1 MRKDER
7 LPNLAYEQTLVI
19 LDREQH
25 RQHFVREVMFR
36 TSRRPFGF
44 VVPTPT
50 RPEVAR
56 VAKSPFERL
65 RVRFPYRRAWPSIGT
80 GSGQG
85 FGSGKGRPGRSVKIL
100 EAKRIGSFTAFVLAA
115 DDAKALAD
123 WLKKYQLVSTPE
135 ADTWL
140 AHYVRMKYF
149 YVAMRYDP
157 PAEEDK
163 VAIGRTKSETMR
175 ISFDSELAYYPYFEP
190 DPPGG
195 RAPDDARMLEVW
207 YVADSKSVP
216 VAVRTRG
223 KERSWVRPFEE
234 GESYL
239 KASRADLAEALGADA
254 TLLPKGE
261 LLVQRFADQKRSRVG
276 FGDVVFVPAELSPS
290 RVDRLKPLLGVLDPA
305 LVEGGGQ

>member
-1 MRKDER
+1 MRTDER
-7 LPNLAYEQTLVI
+7 LPSLAYEQTLVI

-25 RQHFVREVMFR
+25 KQHFVREVMFR
-36 TSRRPFGF
+36 TSRRAFGF

-65 RVRFPYRRAWPSIGT
+65 RVRFPYKTIGLGL
-80 GSGQG
+80 GSGTGQG
-85 FGSGKGRPGRSVKIL
+85 FGSGRGGGGGVKIL
-100 EAKRIGSFTAFVLAA
+100 EVKKVGSFTAFVLAA
-115 DDAKALAD
+115 DDAQALAD
-123 WLKKYQLVSTPE
+123 WLKKYQLVTTPE

-157 PAEEDK
+157 PAEDEK

-190 DPPGG
+190 DPPAG
-195 RAPDDARMLEVW
+195 RAPEDPRMLEVW
-207 YVADSKSVP
+207 YVSDEGSIP
-216 VAVRTRG
+216 VALRTQG
-223 KERSWVRPFEE
+223 KQRSWVRPFEE
-234 GESYL
+234 GSRYD
-239 KASRADLAEALGADA
+239 KAQRADLAEALGADA

-261 LLVQRFADQKRSRVG
+261 LVVQRFADQKRSRVG
-276 FGDVVFVPAELSPS
+276 FGDVVFVPEKLSPR
-290 RVDRLKPLLGVLDPA
+290 RVDRLKPLLGVLDPSLIDGA
-305 LVEGGGQ
+305 GK